1 MCRLAGTE
9 SFRLGRADGV
19 GRILGLDIGE
29 RRIGVAISD
38 PEGRLAVPLR
48 ILERR
53 DEAADLEA
61 IADLARSE
69 GVDALVVGYPI
80 SLSGEAGPQARQVQ
94 AFAHQLAGVSGLPT
108 ELRDERLTSVQA
120 ERAPGPVRAARGRRG
135 ARRRRPPADDLAA
148 AIILQSYLDRRRSQE
163 SSTDP

>member
-1 MCRLAGTE
+1 M
-9 SFRLGRADGV
+9 
-19 GRILGLDIGE
+19 RILGLDVGE

-53 DEAADLEA
+53 DEAADMEA
-61 IADLARSE
+61 IVDLARSE

-80 SLSGEAGPQARQVQ
+80 SLGGEAGPQARLVQ
-94 AFAHQLAGVSGLPT
+94 AFARRLADASGLPT

-120 ERAPGPVRAARGRRG
+120 ERSRGPTRAERGRRR

-148 AIILQSYLDRRRSQE
+148 TIILQSYLDRRRSRE
-163 SSTDP
+163 TSTDS